1 MNLRSYVC
9 GKPKATFI
17 YAQSL
22 RNSRFAP
29 FYEYK
34 NNKKKNKGVNYIKKI
49 KVVRKMKIKIH
60 IILTILYGLYTSSK
74 FIDYLSSEK
83 HINILTVMVYFGN
96 ILITFMIYKLG
107 EMLGKWLS
115 F

>member
-1 MNLRSYVC
+1 MVNQRLRLFTHKVYEIV
-9 GKPKATFI
+9 A
-17 YAQSL
+17 SL
-22 RNSRFAP
+22 LFTNI
-29 FYEYK
+29 K
-34 NNKKKNKGVNYIKKI
+34 IIKKNKGVSYIKKI

-60 IILTILYGLYTSSK
+60 IILTVLYGLYTSSK
-74 FIDYLSSEK
+74 FIDCLSNEK

>member
-1 MNLRSYVC
+1 M
-9 GKPKATFI
+9 
-17 YAQSL
+17 
-22 RNSRFAP
+22 
-29 FYEYK
+29 
-34 NNKKKNKGVNYIKKI
+34 
-49 KVVRKMKIKIH
+49 KVKIH
-60 IILTILYGLYTSSK
+60 TILTVLYGLYTSST

-96 ILITFMIYKLG
+96 ILIMFMIYKLG

>member
-1 MNLRSYVC
+1 
-9 GKPKATFI
+9 
-17 YAQSL
+17 
-22 RNSRFAP
+22 
-29 FYEYK
+29 
-34 NNKKKNKGVNYIKKI
+34 
-49 KVVRKMKIKIH
+49 MKIKIH
-60 IILTILYGLYTSSK
+60 IILTVLYGLYTSSK
-74 FIDYLSSEK
+74 FIDYLSSQK